1 MLVWKQRQK
10 RMVQAA
16 RIAII
21 LVATCLSGC
30 GGLSMFGTDIAA
42 SGSGAS
48 RPVADTPANSSAAP
62 TTASSNAATSAG
74 NSLFAR
80 AAETNTVSRSSDLI
94 ASLVNF
100 SSATGEA
107 GGSAQAVPPAA
118 EKVMPQP
125 RGRAYLFRGM
135 VGLIYSRGM
144 DKLAERINRIG
155 VPASVDTYLMWR
167 PVADA
172 AISDYR
178 RDPEP
183 IILIGHSMG
192 GDSVVAFAET
202 LNAAGIPVSL
212 LVTYD
217 PTRIADDVPPNVRRY
232 INIYQSH
239 SIMGGGHVTAGH
251 GFHGHYASVDLTD
264 HGEIIHIN
272 IEKTDSV
279 QEQLVAKI
287 ARLAATPAAGEGEG
301 EAVPIHY
308 VVPARAAIELWDSGM
323 PVVAQAG
330 DTLQKLAVQYHAP
343 VWAIAQINNM
353 AEHTTIT
360 AGQRIIVP
368 RNLMPM
374 AATATSAVS
383 AYAAPAR

>member
-1 MLVWKQRQK
+1 MLVRKQRQK

-16 RIAII
+16 RITMI

-30 GGLSMFGTDIAA
+30 GGLSMFGTDI
-42 SGSGAS
+42 GSGAS
-48 RPVADTPANSSAAP
+48 RPVAGTPANSSAAP
-62 TTASSNAATSAG
+62 TTASSNAATSAS

-118 EKVMPQP
+118 EKAMPQP

-155 VPASVDTYLMWR
+155 VPTSVNTYLMWR
-167 PVADA
+167 PVAAA
-172 AISDYR
+172 AISDYS

-202 LNAAGIPVSL
+202 LNAAAIPVSL

-239 SIMGGGHVTAGH
+239 SIMGGGRVTAGH
-251 GFHGHYASVDLTD
+251 GFHGHYASVDLAD

-279 QEQLVAKI
+279 QDQLVAKI
-287 ARLAATPAAGEGEG
+287 ARLAATPAVGGG

-308 VVPARAAIELWDSGM
+308 VVPASATIELWDSGM

-343 VWAIAQINNM
+343 VWAIAQINDM

-374 AATATSAVS
+374 AATATSAIS